1 MRSTLPLTFL
11 FFCFMVL
18 SSSAEDFW
26 NSDAWKTTNSGK
38 SARFTPLDFD
48 LKDFWY
54 GSHFFRGAD
63 WTRIG
68 KTWMHPGTN
77 APAVL
82 VFTAPKAGNVSLRGT
97 VRKLHIWGDGIE
109 ARIELDRDKIWEAKI
124 GGQDGTGASYT
135 LSYPVKEGSQIR
147 FILSSGPT
155 IECDTTAWNP
165 EIAYGDEIFT
175 AAEGFAEAENAI
187 QAGKKPNSP
196 WSWFREDPSVVA
208 GEVTQDE
215 LDLLC
220 ETLRQAVAEG
230 YAMPT
235 DAHLWAM
242 LLREWKRDDAP
253 NGEFD
258 GNAPAILGAAAT
270 QLDGMKK
277 LAEKLGP
284 AAEKGG
290 FKPEMTAKLESE
302 LRALKASPTVTP
314 VDAARLYFR
323 IRIWKRALV
332 LSNPLVKACGPI
344 LFVKRRP
351 TSYDHIVM
359 QYFGW
364 RAQRGGGLFVLQNP
378 GYSLECRD
386 ILDGKLAGGNVA
398 DPCVSWDGK
407 KVVFSWVE
415 LKPDGKRY
423 PWQEAWTPYVHNEE
437 EESHHEYYHIYECGT
452 DGTGL
457 RQLTDGCYED
467 LMPAYLPDGNI
478 VFVSS
483 RRKGHPRCFWWG
495 FGERWSTYTVH
506 KMNAD
511 GKNIQPLSWHETN
524 EWYPTVSHD
533 GQIFYARWDYI
544 DRDAVTHQNLW
555 SMRPD
560 GTNPTA
566 VWGNASLDIYATFQA
581 KPVPGSRKW
590 LLTAAAHHS
599 ITGGSLV
606 LLDPSVAK
614 DGPQAIERLTPEVP
628 FPEAEGNN
636 IPTFYCSP
644 WPLSEDFCLTSY
656 SPYRLEFE
664 PKPTRDEA
672 LGIYVYDRFGNR
684 ELLYRDPEIG
694 SDSAQPLAA
703 RPTPP
708 VIPSFLPENAPKE
721 GRFFVTD
728 IYQGLGPDVKR
739 GSIKALRVVQIFP
752 KTTIKGNDPAIGLAG
767 EENGRAILGTVPVE
781 SDGSANF
788 VAPACKPLLF
798 QALNEKG
805 EAFQTMRT
813 LTYLQPGEE
822 IACIGCHEDRTSAV
836 GGNAPYSVATRAV
849 GGNAPIAAGRAP
861 SKIDPGRLGGRTFS
875 FSETIQPILNAKCVS
890 CHGPAAGTTLPA
902 SLKKASEIDLTN
914 APDGQFSKA
923 YTTLMNR
930 KGLIPR
936 WPQRNRIEV
945 TEPGGENGAIGS
957 GLKKV
962 LADENHKDVK
972 LTDEEWRDLAT
983 WIDLNAIFFG
993 TTETEFQKDRLTG
1006 KRIPMQTI
1014 Q

>member
-1 MRSTLPLTFL
+1 
-11 FFCFMVL
+11 
-18 SSSAEDFW
+18 
-26 NSDAWKTTNSGK
+26 
-38 SARFTPLDFD
+38 
-48 LKDFWY
+48 
-54 GSHFFRGAD
+54 
-63 WTRIG
+63 
-68 KTWMHPGTN
+68 
-77 APAVL
+77 
-82 VFTAPKAGNVSLRGT
+82 
-97 VRKLHIWGDGIE
+97 
-109 ARIELDRDKIWEAKI
+109 
-124 GGQDGTGASYT
+124 
-135 LSYPVKEGSQIR
+135 
-147 FILSSGPT
+147 
-155 IECDTTAWNP
+155 
-165 EIAYGDEIFT
+165 
-175 AAEGFAEAENAI
+175 
-187 QAGKKPNSP
+187 
-196 WSWFREDPSVVA
+196 
-208 GEVTQDE
+208 
-215 LDLLC
+215 
-220 ETLRQAVAEG
+220 
-230 YAMPT
+230 
-235 DAHLWAM
+235 
-242 LLREWKRDDAP
+242 
-253 NGEFD
+253 
-258 GNAPAILGAAAT
+258 
-270 QLDGMKK
+270 
-277 LAEKLGP
+277 
-284 AAEKGG
+284 
-290 FKPEMTAKLESE
+290 
-302 LRALKASPTVTP
+302 
-314 VDAARLYFR
+314 
-323 IRIWKRALV
+323 
-332 LSNPLVKACGPI
+332 
-344 LFVKRRP
+344 
-351 TSYDHIVM
+351 
-359 QYFGW
+359 
-364 RAQRGGGLFVLQNP
+364 
-378 GYSLECRD
+378 
-386 ILDGKLAGGNVA
+386 
-398 DPCVSWDGK
+398 
-407 KVVFSWVE
+407 
-415 LKPDGKRY
+415 
-423 PWQEAWTPYVHNEE
+423 VHNEE
-437 EESHHEYYHIYECGT
+437 EESHHEYYHIYECIT

-467 LMPAYLPDGNI
+467 HMPAYLPDGNI

-599 ITGGSLV
+599 LTGGSLV

-703 RPTPP
+703 RQTPP

-739 GSIKALRVVQIFP
+739 GSIKALRIVQIFP

-781 SDGSANF
+781 SDGSVNF

-836 GGNAPYSVATRAV
+836 GGNAPYSMASRAV

-861 SKIDPGRLGGRTFS
+861 SKIDPGKLGGRTFS
-875 FSETIQPILNAKCVS
+875 FSETIQPILNAKCIS
-890 CHGPAAGTTLPA
+890 CHGPVTGTTLPA

-962 LADENHKDVK
+962 LADENHKEVK
-972 LTDEEWRDLAT
+972 LTDEEWADLAA
-983 WIDLNAIFFG
+983 WIDMNAIFFG

-1006 KRIPMQTI
+1006 KWIPMQTF